1 MALKLSDL
9 VIMSDVDG
17 TLLHLGK
24 PIHPRNVQALE
35 RFVSKG
41 GRFAISTGRS
51 REFTRPLVEQLP
63 VNFPCVIFNGG
74 AIYDYST
81 EEYLMEIRLPEQ
93 GSQYIR
99 EIMERFPQCGVLA
112 VDSDVYYD
120 INGAVATLYREVY
133 RNDYAVKGTMSDL
146 KGSLMKS
153 LIFIRPEWKEEFTAF
168 VAEQKFPGVRFVPT
182 NPRLIE
188 MLPEESSKGNALKQ
202 LMEMKNIDRSCLVA
216 IGDYY
221 NDKEMIELAGIGV
234 TMHTAPED
242 LKALAEL
249 LVCDCEEGALGDLV
263 EQLEARYQ

>member
-17 TLLHLGK
+17 TLVRLGQ

-41 GRFAISTGRS
+41 GHFAISTGRG

-81 EEYLMEIRLPEQ
+81 EEYLMKIDLPAHSSE
-93 GSQYIR
+93 YIQ
-99 EIMERFPQCGVLA
+99 EVMDRFPQIAVIA
-112 VDSDVYYD
+112 VDADHYFDIDGGAAEHYGDVYP
-120 INGAVATLYREVY
+120 NKST
-133 RNDYAVKGTMSDL
+133 VKAAMSDL
-146 KGSLMKS
+146 KSKLMKG
-153 LIFIRPEWKEEFTAF
+153 LMLLHPQWTEEFMAF
-168 VAEQKFPGVRFVPT
+168 VEEKKFPGVRFVPT
-182 NPRLIE
+182 SPHLIE
-188 MLPEESSKGNALKQ
+188 MLPEHSSKGNALQK
-202 LMEMKNIDRSCLVA
+202 LMEKKKIHLDRLVA

-234 TMHTAPED
+234 TMHTAPDD
-242 LKALAEL
+242 LKALAQM
-249 LVCDCEEGALGDLV
+249 LVCDCDEGSLGDLV